1 MHRDSFSDCYGK
13 LFPELELFPNRNA
26 RKLAVRKARNIA
38 FWNWYTP
45 IVVVALGMVVTLG
58 RTYVESVTDVSPMLL
73 AALAGL
79 ATGTLG
85 VPSLILLSIRRIR
98 LALRH
103 ELQHCGIQVCL
114 KCGYRLSGIESN
126 VCPECG
132 TRFDAQQVEGGRQ
145 DDV

>member
-1 MHRDSFSDCYGK
+1 MQWDSFSSCYGK
-13 LFPELELFPNRNA
+13 LFPELKLFPSRAA
-26 RKLAVRKARNIA
+26 RKVAIRKARNIA

-45 IVVVALGMVVTLG
+45 LAVVALGVAVTSG

-85 VPSLILLSIRRIR
+85 VPSLVLICIRRIR
-98 LALRH
+98 HCLRH
-103 ELQHCGIQVCL
+103 ELLSCGVHVCLHCGYQL
-114 KCGYRLSGIESN
+114 LGIESN

-132 TRFDAQQVEGGRQ
+132 THFDAQEVEG
-145 DDV
+145 VV